1 MRRWRLASGRRK
13 VVKLGRCRP
22 VPRGARGAG
31 GAPAPGNGATT
42 PLREA
47 GVRKHLAPEGALRL
61 FMSTITDRV
70 TLSQKAPSTR
80 RCIKTIS
87 VIAFPSLSGV
97 RKHPAPEGALRLN
110 LVTRHDDPL
119 SGQKAP
125 STRRC
130 IKTHQA
136 SRCRSHPESQKAP
149 STRRCIK
156 TIVMTISIRMMPP
169 PESTSH
175 QKMH

>member
-1 MRRWRLASGRRK
+1 MAEGAPGAFGGAWRQDAERWLNGAVPAGLAGRLRSRWRSSLWKWRNDAT
-13 VVKLGRCRP
+13 
-22 VPRGARGAG
+22 PRGRG
-31 GAPAPGNGATT
+31 
-42 PLREA
+42 
-47 GVRKHLAPEGALRL
+47 
-61 FMSTITDRV
+61 
-70 TLSQKAPSTR
+70 QKAPSTR